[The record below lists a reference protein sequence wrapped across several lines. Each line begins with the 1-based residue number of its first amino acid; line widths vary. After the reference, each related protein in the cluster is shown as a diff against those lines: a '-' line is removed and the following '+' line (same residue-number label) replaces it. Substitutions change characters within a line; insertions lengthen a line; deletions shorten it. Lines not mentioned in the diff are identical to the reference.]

1 MSMETYQFR
10 RVGPY
15 HGNGVTVDFT
25 FDFLVFE
32 ETDVAVTEYDTALLV
47 ESTLVY
53 NVDYTVALN
62 ADQDTNPGGTVT
74 ALIAP
79 AAGIDWTLTSNIEA
93 TQPLNASVGGSPS
106 PQVLE
111 TAYDRC
117 VALIQQLMEVL
128 SRSVTFPISVSIN
141 GSLPTPVAFYR
152 LGWSADATHLVN
164 YSPGQGDTTVV
175 NVWEAAQVSKP
186 VVLVSGASVAVN
198 AALGNNFTL
207 TTANTFTLQNPSNL
221 RDGQI
226 LNFRIKQDGTG
237 SRIITWGSK
246 YKFPGGT
253 PGVLTTAAN
262 AVDFMSCYYD
272 LASDTL
278 DCVLNKDFK

>member
-15 HGNGVTVDFT
+15 HGNGVTVDFS

-32 ETDVAVTEYDTALLV
+32 ETDIAVTEYDTATGV
-47 ESTLVY
+47 ESIPVY

-62 ADQDTNPGGTVT
+62 ADQDANPGGTVT

-79 AAGIDWTLTSNIEA
+79 ATGTDWTLTSNIEA
-93 TQPLNASVGGSPS
+93 TQPLNASVAGSPN
-106 PQVLE
+106 PQTLE

-128 SRSVTFPISVSIN
+128 SRSVTFPVSLSLN
-141 GSLPTPVAFYR
+141 GLLPTPVAFYR
-152 LGWSADATHLVN
+152 LGWSADETELVN

-175 NVWEAAQVSKP
+175 NVWEAAQVGTP
-186 VVLVSGASVAVN
+186 VVLTSGASVAVN
-198 AALGNNFTL
+198 AELGNNFTL
-207 TTANTFTLQNPSNL
+207 VTANTFTLENPSNL

-226 LNFRIKQDGTG
+226 LNFRIKQDATG
-237 SRIITWGSK
+237 SRVVTWGSK
-246 YKFPGGT
+246 YTFANGVA
-253 PGVLTTAAN
+253 GVLSTAAN

-272 LASDTL
+272 GPNDVLI
-278 DCVLNKDFK
+278 CVLNKGFA